1 MKITDGHGVERG
13 KRKGKRFSRKEDSCF
28 FPGTRTRNEATEDS
42 DRNYQQVQKFTSP
55 TIGSACLIFKTP
67 YGYYINTVIAP
78 VGVRADRRKY
88 HKE

>member
-1 MKITDGHGVERG
+1 MDGHGVER
-13 KRKGKRFSRKEDSCF
+13 GKRFSRKEDSCF
-28 FPGTRTRNEATEDS
+28 FPGARARNEATEDT

-55 TIGSACLIFKTP
+55 TIGSPCLIFQTP
-67 YGYYINTVIAP
+67 YGDYINTVIAP

>member
-1 MKITDGHGVERG
+1 MDMGWKEERG
-13 KRKGKRFSRKEDSCF
+13 RERGSPERRTVVF
-28 FPGTRTRNEATEDS
+28 FPGARARNEATEDS
-42 DRNYQQVQKFTSP
+42 DRNYQLVQKFTSP
-55 TIGSACLIFKTP
+55 TIGSPCLIFQTP